1 MVGVEQ
7 EQYTVFESDDTVTV
21 CAELL
26 ERGSVQSTLFRMV
39 FTDGSATSPG
49 IYCMY
54 NDLFI
59 L

>member
-7 EQYTVFESDDTVTV
+7 EQYTVFESDVTVTV

-26 ERGSVQSTLFRMV
+26 ERGSFQNTQFHMV
-39 FTDGSATSPG
+39 LTNGSATSPG

-54 NDLFI
+54 NDL
-59 L
+59 LLV